1 MPKPPPKPPKPPSGG
16 GGNTNNC
23 NVLCNAIPNSLAL
36 ANALNTAMPGGNY
49 YVELNYNLSATQT
62 VVLVVKSVNLQTC
75 TIRGVEL
82 GTTND
87 ITVSCAFAFANFVE
101 LKVTSGPH

>member
-1 MPKPPPKPPKPPSGG
+1 MPKPPAPKPPSGG

-23 NVLCNAIPNSLAL
+23 NVLCNAIPSSLAL
-36 ANALNTAMPGGNY
+36 ANALNAAMPGGQY

-62 VVLVVKSVNLQTC
+62 IVLAVQSVNLQNC

-82 GTTND
+82 GTTNN